1 MYMDRNLLV
10 DIAEEALNMRSIG
23 SEDWC
28 VLWYEWF
35 WQQEIERAIGEIRQG
50 RS

>member
-1 MYMDRNLLV
+1 MYMDRHLLM

-23 SEDWC
+23 SEDWYI
-28 VLWYEWF
+28 LWLEWF

-50 RS
+50 GS